1 MKSLRGLKNKT
12 TDKDLAKDPTTTCQV
27 NFGAHG
33 LKVQETIFI
42 IKILGTESWSRS
54 RLFGFTRRGW

>member
-27 NFGAHG
+27 RFVHFDAQGV
-33 LKVQETIFI
+33 KVQETIFI
-42 IKILGTESWSRS
+42 
-54 RLFGFTRRGW
+54 F

>member
-27 NFGAHG
+27 KSGAHG

-54 RLFGFTRRGW
+54 RLFGFT

>member
-33 LKVQETIFI
+33 LKFQETIF
-42 IKILGTESWSRS
+42 KSLQ
-54 RLFGFTRRGW
+54 F

>member
-27 NFGAHG
+27 KTQKSLTVYLILKFGSH
-33 LKVQETIFI
+33 
-42 IKILGTESWSRS
+42 
-54 RLFGFTRRGW
+54 